1 MPTKSVR
8 LLSLSVLL
16 LAATV
21 ALAIAA
27 ANAFDYA
34 STTRRWP
41 TVYGNVIAQP
51 RGAAAVTFADAQGRS
66 HLMPLKAGDTDDLPV
81 GSVIRVSY
89 HVAADGHTRSEFAVQ
104 PGARASA
111 LTVLSLLAALGSGV
125 AWWRAAQERSPG
137 AHRVRTVA

>member
-34 STTRRWP
+34 STTHRWP

-51 RGAAAVTFADAQGRS
+51 RGAAAVSFADAQGRS
-66 HLMPLKAGDTDDLPV
+66 HLMPLKVGDTDDLPV

-89 HVAADGHTRSEFAVQ
+89 HVASDGRTRSEFAVQ

-125 AWWRAAQERSPG
+125 AWWRAGQERGPG
-137 AHRVRTVA
+137 AHRVRTTR

>member
-1 MPTKSVR
+1 MPTKSVC
-8 LLSLSVLL
+8 LLGLSVLL

-27 ANAFDYA
+27 GNAFDYA
-34 STTRRWP
+34 STTHRWP

-51 RGAAAVTFADAQGRS
+51 RGAAAVSYADKQGHQ
-66 HLMPLKAGDTDDLPV
+66 HLMPLKIGDTDDLPV

-89 HVAADGHTRSEFAVQ
+89 DVAADGRTRSEFAVQ

-111 LTVLSLLAALGSGV
+111 LTVLALLAALGSGV
-125 AWWRAAQERSPG
+125 AWWRSGQEGRHAATRG
-137 AHRVRTVA
+137 TA